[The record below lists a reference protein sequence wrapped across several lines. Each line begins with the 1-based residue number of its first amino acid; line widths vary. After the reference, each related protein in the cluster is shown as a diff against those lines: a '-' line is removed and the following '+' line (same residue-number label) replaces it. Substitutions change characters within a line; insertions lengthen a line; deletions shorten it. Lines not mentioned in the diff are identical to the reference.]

1 MLISAVEVRFF
12 RSFNYDYEA
21 KFKGQRE
28 QRTWEQTPIGWYP
41 YIRVPIESDLTAIVG
56 ANESGKSQLLKV
68 VKTAIGHEP
77 ISRSDFCRYSEL
89 YSVQTNEVR
98 SPEFGITF
106 KAEASDD
113 PLDIESIGKAREFT
127 LYRPGTDRV
136 FVALRDERIE
146 LSDAEMA
153 TLEARLPTILELKTN
168 LAIPDDVSYAELL
181 GEVRQ
186 PIHDRKQRGS
196 VLEMLSSLQDGI
208 APDPTVTAIV
218 TALSGKLDDDS
229 PERRKRAA
237 EASLARQ
244 LLVDGAKIDP
254 NSFADLRSAMRVG
267 NEGEIASLIGAMN
280 RAIRENLNFQRWWSQ
295 DQDFD
300 LLVEARDDELAFL
313 IQDRTKA
320 RYSFDERS
328 MGLRFFLSYFVQLRA
343 HSLQGRK
350 PDVLLLDEPDAY
362 LSSIGQADLM
372 RVLQNYATPEDGSRR
387 SQVIYVTHSPFL
399 VDKNA
404 PHRIRVLDKGSET
417 EGTRVV
423 RDAANNRYEPLRSS
437 LGESIA
443 ETAFIGGK
451 NLFVEGRVDQIL
463 LVGLSAHLA
472 KRSGSTAGVLNL
484 NDVTVVAA
492 DGADAVPYMVYLAR
506 GRDSIKPPC
515 VALLDGDKSGQEA
528 ERLLRRGEAR
538 KRRILADRFILR
550 LDTWGSSDG
559 IAVDDGVLLLEIED
573 LVPVVLAHRAALNY
587 FARFGQLT
595 ETDLASFTAA
605 SIAVNIT
612 NHEGHLWDSIDASY
626 RTAFPDDHIEKAGW
640 AREIV
645 SLLSQDPDVP
655 GADLLRE
662 RFGKLL
668 SRLDHLLDDA
678 AVEEY
683 AGRKDDRLRRI
694 VKNFELNYSD
704 AISKHDAGRLLR
716 QMDSAL
722 GESRFRDSLTPKIEQ
737 IGREFELDDLS
748 SIQVP
753 RFVDFRAKVLA
764 FGQSER
770 LAYQDDAELDPAAA
784 FLPDTR
790 PKREQASSPA
800 RKQASPRKR
809 ARKPNQ

>member
-1 MLISAVEVRFF
+1 MLISAVELRFF

-21 KFKGQRE
+21 KFKGQRK
-28 QRTWEQTPIGWYP
+28 QRTWEQTPVGWYP
-41 YIRVPIESDLTAIVG
+41 HIRVPIEPDLTAIVG
-56 ANESGKSQLLKV
+56 ANESGKSQLLKA

-89 YSVQTNEVR
+89 YSVQTDELR

-106 KAEASDD
+106 TVEASDD
-113 PLDIESIGKAREFT
+113 PLGIASIENAREFT

-136 FVALRDERIE
+136 FVAFRDARIE
-146 LSDAEMA
+146 LSDGEIAA
-153 TLEARLPTILELKTN
+153 LEARMPSILELKTD

-181 GEVRQ
+181 GEDRR
-186 PIHDRKQRGS
+186 PIHNRRQRGS
-196 VLEMLSSLQDGI
+196 ILETLSSLQEGA
-208 APDPTVTAIV
+208 APDSTVAAVIS
-218 TALSGKLDDDS
+218 ALSENRDEDT
-229 PERRKRAA
+229 PEKRRRAA
-237 EASLARQ
+237 EANLARQ
-244 LLVDGAKIDP
+244 LLIDGARIDP
-254 NSFADLRSAMRVG
+254 DSFAHLRSAMRMG
-267 NEGEIASLIGAMN
+267 NEGEISSLTGAMN
-280 RAIRENLNFQRWWSQ
+280 RAIKENLNFQRWWSQ

-300 LLVEARDDELAFL
+300 LLVEAREDELAFL

-328 MGLRFFLSYFVQLRA
+328 LGLRFFLSYFVQLRA
-343 HSLQGRK
+343 HSLRGCK
-350 PDVLLLDEPDAY
+350 PDILLLDEPDAY
-362 LSSIGQADLM
+362 LSSVGQTDLM

-404 PHRIRVLDKGSET
+404 PHRIRVLDKGSES

-472 KRSGSTAGVLNL
+472 KRTGSTTGVLDL
-484 NDVTVVAA
+484 NEVTVVAA

-506 GRDSIKPPC
+506 GRDSVKPPC
-515 VALLDGDKSGQEA
+515 VALLDGDKAGREA

-538 KRRILADRFILR
+538 KRRILADRFVLR
-550 LDTWGSSDG
+550 LDTWGASEG
-559 IAVDDGVLLLEIED
+559 VAADDGVTLLEIED
-573 LVPVVLAHRAALNY
+573 LVPVPLAHRAALNY
-587 FARFGQLT
+587 LARFQQLT
-595 ETDLASFTAA
+595 ETDPTAFTAA
-605 SIAVNIT
+605 AISAKLPDFQ
-612 NHEGHLWDSIDASY
+612 GRLWDSIDATY

-645 SLLSQDPDVP
+645 SLLGQDPEIP
-655 GADLLRE
+655 GADALRK

-668 SRLDHLLDDA
+668 FRLDQLLDDA
-678 AVEEY
+678 AVEED
-683 AGRKDDRLRRI
+683 AGRRDDRLKRV
-694 VKNFELNYSD
+694 VKNFDLNYSN
-704 AISKHDAGRLLR
+704 AISKHDAVRLLR

-722 GESRFRDSLTPKIEQ
+722 GDSRFRDTLAPRLGQ
-737 IGREFELDDLS
+737 IGRDFELDDLS
-748 SIQVP
+748 SVQVP
-753 RFVDFRAKVLA
+753 RFGDFRTRILA

-770 LAYQDDAELDPAAA
+770 LAYQDDAEVDPAAA

-790 PKREQASSPA
+790 SKRQNDSSAP
-800 RKQASPRKR
+800 RKKAPPRKR
-809 ARKPNQ
+809 AKPAP